1 MTIPTYIITLVN
13 NNLSLTSALR
23 CKDSILQRTS
33 LDPDPLDPDPGLWA
47 AFGPNNCNVDI
58 MFCDWELDSKHFIDN
73 WSRRANAMACFLSHC
88 NLWRKCRDLNEP
100 VIILEHDAVMVTELP
115 CKDYMNKYDIY
126 NLGKP
131 SYGRF
136 NTITSKDRPYE
147 GKLFSTSGY
156 LKGAHAYYVTPVG
169 AQKLLDKAKQNAK
182 PVDLFISDKDFNI
195 GESIPWAF
203 EAHDSFSTIQK
214 KRGCIYKHKYNDEF
228 KIIEA

>member
-1 MTIPTYIITLVN
+1 MN
-13 NNLSLTSALR
+13 NALSIECALR
-23 CKDSILQRTS
+23 CEDSILQRT
-33 LDPDPLDPDPGLWA
+33 DIDPGLWA
-47 AFGPNNCNVDI
+47 ANTPNSSHAA
-58 MFCDWELDSKHFIDN
+58 FCDRGLDSEHFIDN
-73 WSRRANAMACFLSHC
+73 WSRKANAMACFLSHHD
-88 NLWRKCRDLNEP
+88 LWRKCRDLNEP
-100 VIILEHDAVMVTELP
+100 IIILEHDAVMVTELP
-115 CKDYMNKYDIY
+115 SKDHMNKYDIY

-156 LKGAHAYYVTPVG
+156 LKGAHAYYVTPMG
-169 AQKLLDKAKQNAK
+169 AKKLLDKAKHDAK
-182 PVDLFISDKDFNI
+182 PVDLFITDKDFNI